1 MKKFRPMHRSPGSI
15 ATWRKTSKFTIPL
28 FFTSKYNILWRRQH
42 FSSLTMAHVTTTI
55 WASGRKSSNQR
66 PKFRLRKFLSSLQ
79 WAFRPVVR
87 IGSFY
92 SKLKTSHRVSLFLTH
107 SGFLWIIWVLQLHS
121 LAFQSF
127 FNVIIKTL
135 PKTACYT
142 LVNKHRTARFEWIS
156 WSTQ

>member
-1 MKKFRPMHRSPGSI
+1 MMKKFRPMHRSPGSI

-107 SGFLWIIWVLQLHS
+107 SGFFMNNLSSSAAFLSISKLFQCNHQNVTENSLLHPS
-121 LAFQSF
+121 
-127 FNVIIKTL
+127 K
-135 PKTACYT
+135 
-142 LVNKHRTARFEWIS
+142 
-156 WSTQ
+156 